1 MTQRRPMVASA
12 FLLLGLGAL
21 GAFAWQQE
29 GWKTP
34 PAVPHALEG
43 RDNCMMCHKAGVM
56 EAVPDAPASH
66 AEYPNTICLMC
77 HAKDAAVQ
85 TTAPSAI
92 SHPVEGRDN
101 CWMCHKPGAME
112 PVPDAPADHEG
123 RDNKYCTL
131 CHQPAS

>member
-1 MTQRRPMVASA
+1 MIHRRSIVASL
-12 FLLLGLGAL
+12 FLFVGL

-34 PAVPHALEG
+34 PAVQHALEG
-43 RDNCMMCHKAGVM
+43 RDNCIMCHKAGVM

-66 AEYPNTICLMC
+66 ADWPSDICLMC

-92 SHPVEGRDN
+92 SHPTEGRDN
-101 CWMCHKPGAME
+101 CWMCHK
-112 PVPDAPADHEG
+112 VPRLAHPDPPSH
-123 RDNKYCTL
+123 
-131 CHQPAS
+131 ASSDSDSVV

>member
-1 MTQRRPMVASA
+1 MVHRRSIVASG
-12 FLLLGLGAL
+12 FLFIGL

-34 PAVPHALEG
+34 PAVQHALEG
-43 RDNCMMCHKAGVM
+43 RDNCTMCHKAGVM

-66 AEYPNTICLMC
+66 AEWPSEICLMC
-77 HAKDAAVQ
+77 HATDAAVQ

-92 SHPVEGRDN
+92 SHPTEGRDN

-131 CHQPAS
+131 CHKPAS